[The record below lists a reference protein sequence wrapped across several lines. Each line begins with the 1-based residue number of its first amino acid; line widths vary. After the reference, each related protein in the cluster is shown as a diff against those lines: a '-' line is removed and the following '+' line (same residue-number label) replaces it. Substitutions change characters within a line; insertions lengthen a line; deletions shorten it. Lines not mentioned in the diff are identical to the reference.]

1 MSEINEIESALDAG
15 RQLGSGLVVRMPGC
29 ARAVLLKHK
38 DLEPVD
44 LSEYGEPKD
53 YRSNACFDDVD
64 SFIEYVNEYQ
74 RPGAHV
80 FARTTPTEIFLRAV
94 LSYTDK
100 DGGNPDGVPV
110 DTRREATLAHFAAL
124 ESQQLKAWRS
134 KHGISMSQAEMSEWL
149 DVRSRDI
156 AEPAAADVLEMIQNF
171 ESKRDVHFKS
181 TMRLTDGSI
190 SIAFEDKE
198 KSTKSQLEFPSELT
212 LGLPIFRHMEPLA
225 VKAKMRYRVN
235 DGTLRLSYL
244 LQDLEQIFDE
254 QILAAV
260 ESVRKG
266 TKLPVYL
273 GDLAE
278 MPAIFKSLP

>member
-1 MSEINEIESALDAG
+1 MSEINDTESALDAG
-15 RQLGSGLVVRMPGC
+15 RQIGAGNVITVPRSG
-29 ARAVLLKHK
+29 RAFIFQHK
-38 DLEPVD
+38 DLELVD
-44 LSEYGEPKD
+44 LTEHQVPLD
-53 YRSNACFDDVD
+53 YRSNACFDDLH

-74 RPGAHV
+74 RQGAHV

-110 DTRREATLAHFAAL
+110 DTRREATLAHFATI

-134 KHGISMSQAEMSEWL
+134 KDGHSMSQVEMSEWL
-149 DVRSRDI
+149 DSRSRDI
-156 AEPAAADVLEMIQNF
+156 AQPAAADVLELIQNF

-190 SIAFEDKE
+190 SVAFEDKE

-212 LGLPIFRHMEPLA
+212 LSVPLFRHLPPTFLG
-225 VKAKMRYRVN
+225 VKLRYRVN

-244 LQDLEQIFDE
+244 LQDLEHVFDDE
-254 QILAAV
+254 IGHAIERVKQT
-260 ESVRKG
+260 

-273 GDLAE
+273 GDLAD
-278 MPAIFKSLP
+278 MPKIFTPA

>member
-1 MSEINEIESALDAG
+1 MSETNDIESALDAG
-15 RQLGSGLVVRMPGC
+15 RQIGAGNVIIVPRSG
-29 ARAVLLKHK
+29 RAFMFQHK
-38 DLEPVD
+38 DLELID
-44 LSEYGEPKD
+44 LTEHQVPLD
-53 YRSNACFDDVD
+53 YRSNACFDDLQ

-74 RPGAHV
+74 RPGAHI

-134 KHGISMSQAEMSEWL
+134 KDGVSMSQVEMSECL
-149 DVRSRDI
+149 DARSRDI

-190 SIAFEDKE
+190 SVAFEDKE

-254 QILAAV
+254 QIRAAV
-260 ESVRKG
+260 DSVRKG

-273 GDLAE
+273 GDLAD
-278 MPAIFKSLP
+278 MPTIFKSLA